1 MRQFTGRKEVKL
13 YFNCYG
19 RMDHIIRM
27 LKRVDYRDIMFTM
40 EVLCENDGLAKL
52 KVKFGKGWMG
62 KNAEIYKVNNLK
74 GEPKGIM
81 VHITISESTFPY
93 DCCIENLKDKKDVV
107 YLGEPSD
114 IIYPFTWRPFP
125 TIDEIEK
132 EIEMDE
138 IREIQREVGECRTKY

>member
-1 MRQFTGRKEVKL
+1 
-13 YFNCYG
+13 
-19 RMDHIIRM
+19 
-27 LKRVDYRDIMFTM
+27 
-40 EVLCENDGLAKL
+40 
-52 KVKFGKGWMG
+52 MG
-62 KNAEIYKVNNLK
+62 KYAEIYKVNNLK

-93 DCCIENLKDKKDVV
+93 DCCIENLKDKKYVV

-114 IIYPFTWRPFP
+114 IIYPLTWRPFP

-138 IREIQREVGECRTKY
+138 IREIQREVHVGGMSDEILNWEEETLDNMQIEAEMEEALQGQIN